1 MRNPPLTTSRNAPRP
16 TEHATWPCRFCQQR
30 DTVVITLRRAGTV
43 VCFCAAC
50 EQGWTTDD
58 RGQPRP

>member
-1 MRNPPLTTSRNAPRP
+1 MDQPERVVAKHPDRAP
-16 TEHATWPCRFCQQR
+16 WPCRYCQRR
-30 DTVVITLRRAGTV
+30 DSVLITWRHVGTV

-58 RGQPRP
+58 RGQPRD